1 MSGSMF
7 IAVRTN
13 DGTLLYA
20 NGHSRSSYNVF
31 SYREIFDGEDAK
43 AIKFIEEWNKGESI
57 PTHVRP
63 LESGA
68 VIVDFM
74 TKQILIDSYYDTNI
88 NLMSHLS
95 GGSFIDELI
104 RLERTRTASDEE
116 LARPVYDLE
125 GNLWDGVG
133 DRPDEGVREEG
144 WHNQS
149 YDDAFFID
157 YSPWVVR
164 CYPETAGGRIAFL
177 NAVEACGFPVRRDL
191 WENRSCETERDEE
204 LRGKASSDIRRVM
217 SRLARKGVDGAPLW
231 SIDDE
236 TGAFTAN
243 IILKFKRNDGT
254 LEHILVPIT
263 LSGTSELKAISRT
276 VGSWH
281 ADETIYTNG
290 TATFSDR
297 DGDGDWEMLPYSK
310 GVPVEDR
317 LDLFACLLLGA
328 GGRDNEVLRPLSD
341 GYEDGEFLDKI
352 AYGRMT
358 EVDLEYHV
366 WSPDLAQTP
375 ADEIERV
382 RAEAE
387 RRLRNYWAVHEAHLL
402 GYARESFWGVLVRKG
417 VIEIGPAIYSNGHS
431 GNIYGCFGV
440 ERRAQAFAYANR
452 LLELGCGTAIDPKG
466 ENLIVTEGASRAFA
480 NHGEEIHEM
489 EDALSS
495 CAFSSFHKRDGRVDR
510 ALEPRFRELSDLMR
524 RHRHEWTGIG
534 RAWPLESEWKAL
546 WAPLSAALGEVTP
559 EKLDAL
565 EKPKSRW
572 DDPARFW
579 RLKAALDLVT
589 FPERLKELAGEKQ

>member
-1 MSGSMF
+1 MSASMF

-31 SYREIFDGEDAK
+31 SYREIFDGDDAK
-43 AIKFIEEWNKGESI
+43 AIGFIKDWNKGESV

-68 VIVDFM
+68 IIVDFIS
-74 TKQILIDSYYDTNI
+74 KQILIDSYYDTNI

-104 RLERTRTASDEE
+104 ALERTRTASDEE

-133 DRPDEGVREEG
+133 DKPDEGVSEEG
-144 WHNQS
+144 WRNHS

-164 CYPETAGGRIAFL
+164 CYPETVGGRIAFL
-177 NAVEACGFPVRRDL
+177 NEVEACGFTVRRDL
-191 WENRSCETERDEE
+191 WESRSCETERDEE
-204 LRGKASSDIRRVM
+204 LRVKASSDIRRVM

-254 LEHILVPIT
+254 PEHILVPIT

-290 TATFSDR
+290 IGTFSDR
-297 DGDGDWEMLPYSK
+297 DDDGDWEMLPYSQ
-310 GVPVEDR
+310 GVAVEDR

-328 GGRDNEVLRPLSD
+328 GGRYNEVLRPLSD
-341 GYEDGEFLDKI
+341 GYENGEFLEKI

-358 EVDLEYHV
+358 QVDLEDDV
-366 WSPDLAQTP
+366 RSPDLAQTP
-375 ADEIERV
+375 AVEIERV

-387 RRLRNYWAVHEAHLL
+387 RRLRNRWAVHEGHLL
-402 GYARESFWGVLVRKG
+402 GYASESFWGVLVRKD
-417 VIEIGPAIYSNGHS
+417 VIEIGPAIYSNARS

-440 ERRAQAFAYANR
+440 ERREEAFAYANR
-452 LLELGCGTAIDPKG
+452 LLELGCGTAIIPKG
-466 ENLIVTEGASRAFA
+466 ENLIVTEGVSRASV
-480 NHGEEIHEM
+480 NHGEEIREM
-489 EDALSS
+489 ADALSS
-495 CAFSSFHKRDGRVDR
+495 CAFSSFHKRDGLVDR
-510 ALEPRFRELSDLMR
+510 ALEPQFRELSDFMR
-524 RHRHEWTGIG
+524 RHRQGWAGVD
-534 RAWPLESEWKAL
+534 RAWPLEAEWKL
-546 WAPLSAALGEVTP
+546 FWEPLSAVLGEVTP
-559 EKLDAL
+559 EKLNEL

-589 FPERLKELAGEKQ
+589 FPERLKALASRR